1 MCRPLAFFFALALL
15 FVCPTA
21 LGQPK
26 PPPDAETQPKP
37 PPDAETWLDR
47 EGEPPDPDDLAPAL
61 RRSTDRIFARG
72 PIQLS
77 LLAWHQD
84 VLPFARDRGLGVVLT
99 LPLERVLARPLP
111 PLPPPVAATPTSVPF
126 EPGFGQTG
134 VPFEPAFGQPPTP
147 FEPAFGPAATP
158 TLGPAARAPLPPT
171 SPEGAPRPTLVA
183 FSSESVPGQV
193 LAALQISAEQ
203 MKTLSNATLRAA
215 GLSGVVDDRLDSLS
229 SRARTSAFLPELR
242 LRAVQSND
250 QALRL
255 SYADTDPYR
264 TQTSGGSALLL
275 EARAT
280 FRLDRLL
287 FADDEVTV
295 ERLRGDVREQ
305 RQRLLIKLAEAV
317 GAWQRA
323 QAALF
328 DPDASPRERASSLA
342 QVAGASTLLDVL
354 SAGAWSR
361 LRARNIGAAP
371 ER

>member
-15 FVCPTA
+15 FVCPAA
-21 LGQPK
+21 LGQ
-26 PPPDAETQPKP
+26 TKP

-47 EGEPPDPDDLAPAL
+47 EGEPADPDDLAPAL
-61 RRSTDRIFARG
+61 RRSTDRVFARG

-111 PLPPPVAATPTSVPF
+111 PLPPPGPAAAPLASMPLEGGV
-126 EPGFGQTG
+126 GQTA
-134 VPFEPAFGQPPTP
+134 VP

-158 TLGPAARAPLPPT
+158 FEPTLGPAAHTPLPPPT
-171 SPEGAPRPTLVA
+171 SPEGAPRPTPAA
-183 FSSESVPGQV
+183 FSSDPMPGQV

-215 GLSGVVDDRLDSLS
+215 GLSGAVDDRLDGLS
-229 SRARTSAFLPELR
+229 SRARTSALLPELR

-280 FRLDRLL
+280 FRLDRVL

-317 GAWQRA
+317 GVWQRA
-323 QAALF
+323 QAALL

-342 QVAGASTLLDVL
+342 QAIGASTLIDVL

-361 LRARNIGAAP
+361 LRARSAGAAP